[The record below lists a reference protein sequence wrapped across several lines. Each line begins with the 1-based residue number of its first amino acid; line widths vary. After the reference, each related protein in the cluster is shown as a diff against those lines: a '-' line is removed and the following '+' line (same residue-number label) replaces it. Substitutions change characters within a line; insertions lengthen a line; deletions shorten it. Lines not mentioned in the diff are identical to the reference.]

1 MAIPYRQRPQG
12 NPYRPPQTAPRTDP
26 PRTAAPPA
34 RRQTESAPPSNSA
47 APGAGRPPTRHSVEQ
62 LEVFQLAHQLVLR
75 IYDLTRGFPREEQL
89 GLSAELRR
97 TAASIPANLAE
108 GAARHGRAAYR
119 EFVDEARSATAEIRY
134 HMMLSRDLGY
144 VPPAAHAEIDGDY
157 DRVARMLTKLGQA
170 LKEP

>member
-1 MAIPYRQRPQG
+1 MTTPYRQRPQS
-12 NPYRPPQTAPRTDP
+12 NPYRPPQTVPRREP
-26 PRTAAPPA
+26 PPT
-34 RRQTESAPPSNSA
+34 SAPA
-47 APGAGRPPTRHSVEQ
+47 AHRHPESPPPNPAATGVGRQPERHSVEQ

-75 IYDLTRGFPREEQL
+75 VYELTRGFPREEQL

-108 GAARHGRAAYR
+108 GAARRGRAAYR

-144 VPPAAHAEIDGDY
+144 VPPAAHTEIDGDY